1 MKAKLLILTACLSA
15 TTATGFAADFGRLDG
30 RLDGKASLN
39 PSGGAVF
46 VTFLGSPSMTD
57 AVRRDLARTGYSIA
71 MNKAD
76 GKQILT
82 LKGQVVVR
90 SSNGNASQD
99 DLAVIAEGERMAA
112 PVPKKEDPA
121 PAQIPEGHYTVGQEG
136 KPVTKDGISVLSGYP
151 VALDLGDQGRSY
163 ARRLAGK
170 GIGNGPLACGNDKC
184 KQQML
189 SQQVTID
196 VEVAAGGKVE
206 KARSV
211 ASMQSD
217 AVNIDILTARSMFM
231 AMSMVKGA
239 K

>member
-15 TTATGFAADFGRLDG
+15 TTGFAADFGRLDG

-99 DLAVIAEGERMAA
+99 DLAVIAEGERTAA

-217 AVNIDILTARSMFM
+217 AVNIDILTARAMFM

>member
-15 TTATGFAADFGRLDG
+15 TTGFAADFGRLDG
-30 RLDGKASLN
+30 RVDGKASLS

-46 VTFLGSPSMTD
+46 VTFVGSPSMTD

-217 AVNIDILTARSMFM
+217 AVNIDILTARAMFM

>member
-1 MKAKLLILTACLSA
+1 MKTKFLILTACLSA
-15 TTATGFAADFGRLDG
+15 TTGFAADFGRLEG
-30 RLDGKASLN
+30 RVDGKAALN
-39 PSGGAVF
+39 PSGGAVYVAF
-46 VTFLGSPSMTD
+46 VGSPSMTD
-57 AVRRDLARTGYSIA
+57 AVRRDLVRTGYSIA

-82 LKGQVVVR
+82 LRGQVTVR
-90 SSNGNASQD
+90 SSNGKTSQD

-136 KPVTKDGISVLSGYP
+136 KPVTKDGISVLAGYP
-151 VALDLGDQGRSY
+151 VAPDLGDQGRSY

-170 GIGNGPLACGNDKC
+170 GVGNEPLACGNEKC

-196 VEVAAGGKVE
+196 VEVSTGGKVE
-206 KARSV
+206 KGRSV

-217 AVNIDILTARSMFM
+217 AVNVDILTARAMIM
-231 AMSMVKGA
+231 AMSMIKGA

>member
-1 MKAKLLILTACLSA
+1 MKTKLLILTVCLGAS
-15 TTATGFAADFGRLDG
+15 TGFADDFGRLDG
-30 RLDGKASLN
+30 RIDGKASLN

-46 VTFLGSPSMTD
+46 VTFVGSPSMTD

-82 LKGQVVVR
+82 LRGQVTVR
-90 SSNGNASQD
+90 SSNGKASQD
-99 DLAVIAEGERMAA
+99 DLAVIAEGERMPA

-121 PAQIPEGHYTVGQEG
+121 PAQIPEGHYMVAQDD
-136 KPVTKDGISVLSGYP
+136 KPVTKEGLSVLAGYP
-151 VALDLGDQGRSY
+151 IAPDLGDQGRSY

-170 GIGNGPLACGNDKC
+170 GVGNDHTACGNGKC

-189 SQQVTID
+189 SQQVTVD
-196 VEVAAGGKVE
+196 VEVSTGGKVE
-206 KARSV
+206 KGRSV

-217 AVNIDILTARSMFM
+217 AVNIDILTARAMFM

>member
-1 MKAKLLILTACLSA
+1 MKTKLLFLTACLAVS
-15 TTATGFAADFGRLDG
+15 TGFASDLGRLEG
-30 RLDGKASLN
+30 KIDGKASLN

-82 LKGQVVVR
+82 LRGQVVVR
-90 SSNGNASQD
+90 STNGKASQD
-99 DLAVIAEGERMAA
+99 DLAVIAEGERLAP

-121 PAQIPEGHYTVGQEG
+121 PAQIPAGHYTMGPEG
-136 KPVTKDGISVLSGYP
+136 KPVTKDGISVLAGYP
-151 VALDLGDQGRSY
+151 VSPDLADQGRNY
-163 ARRLAGK
+163 ARRLAAK
-170 GIGNGPLACGNDKC
+170 GLGSDAHACGSDKC
-184 KQQML
+184 KQQLL

-196 VEVAAGGKVE
+196 VEVSSGGKVE
-206 KARSV
+206 KGRSV

-217 AVNIDILTARSMFM
+217 AVNIDILSERAMFM